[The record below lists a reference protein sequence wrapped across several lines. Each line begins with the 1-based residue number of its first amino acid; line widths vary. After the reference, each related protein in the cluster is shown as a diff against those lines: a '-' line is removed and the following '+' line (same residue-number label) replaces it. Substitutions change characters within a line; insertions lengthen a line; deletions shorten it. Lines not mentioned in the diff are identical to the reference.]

1 MLGEVGKQS
10 ESPGDGRVLTHTRRD
25 GSDFRHTSK
34 PRRKWEIKL
43 ILRAAQSLRH
53 SWQARCRWYAG
64 YMFLVS
70 LTGFA
75 AGTLCTLAYLP
86 QALHSFRSKAVRDL
100 SLLMLISL
108 NLGLVLWVGY
118 GFMIHS
124 LPIILPNAVTFFLSA
139 PLLMMKL
146 RYRESVE
153 GAKTG

>member
-1 MLGEVGKQS
+1 MV
-10 ESPGDGRVLTHTRRD
+10 
-25 GSDFRHTSK
+25 
-34 PRRKWEIKL
+34 
-43 ILRAAQSLRH
+43 
-53 SWQARCRWYAG
+53 RW
-64 YMFLVS
+64 YMFLVL

-86 QALHSFRSKAVRDL
+86 QALHSFRTKSVRDL

-108 NLGLVLWVGY
+108 NAGLLLWVSY

-146 RYRESVE
+146 RYRRSAEGGEHHLGRES
-153 GAKTG
+153 